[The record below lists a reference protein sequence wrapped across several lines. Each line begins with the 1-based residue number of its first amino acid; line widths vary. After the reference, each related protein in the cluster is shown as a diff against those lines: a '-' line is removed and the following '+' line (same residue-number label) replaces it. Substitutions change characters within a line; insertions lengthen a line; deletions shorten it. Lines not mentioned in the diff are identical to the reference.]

1 MAENFL
7 SEFRRAGVIAVKKVS
22 EQSEPM
28 ALTISQGTR
37 AEFAPTADMYN
48 ISMDFNSTEGG
59 RGTEVIIPDNAGPEV
74 RQAAERFNQL
84 VVDFA
89 AKHGYS
95 GYRNRGVKTRS
106 ENKRGVRNTIH
117 AEPFFTQDAQMEKII
132 NENIAEFSKLYTNAF
147 GNLSA
152 RLVAPHGVTKKG
164 RQDRGAV
171 SKTFTDEL
179 TFGNLIL
186 SNLGS
191 SLPSAQQNETDQIF
205 NQSLSALQSIADP
218 TMARQK
224 LKETWTGFNY
234 LTDQELDG
242 IIGELQSFKGGSQ
255 PSMGGSV
262 QEINYRGDGPTD
274 INPN

>member
-1 MAENFL
+1 MASSWNKGTRVESASTQPSN
-7 SEFRRAGVIAVKKVS
+7 SG
-22 EQSEPM
+22 PM

-37 AEFAPTADMYN
+37 ADFAPSADMYN

-59 RGTEVIIPDNAGPEV
+59 RGTEVVIPDNAGPEV

-95 GYRNRGVKTRS
+95 GYKNRGVKTRS
-106 ENKRGVRNTIH
+106 ENQRGVRNTIH

-132 NENIAEFSKLYTNAF
+132 NENIAEFSKIYTNAF
-147 GNLSA
+147 GSLSA

-164 RQDRGAV
+164 LQDRGAV

-186 SNLGS
+186 SNLKS
-191 SLPSAQQNETDQIF
+191 PPPATQQSETDQVF
-205 NQSLSALQSIADP
+205 NQSLSALQGISDP
-218 TMARQK
+218 VMAKQK
-224 LKETWTGFNY
+224 LKESWEGFK
-234 LTDQELDG
+234 LLDEQELDD
-242 IIGELQSFKGGSQ
+242 LVKQLSSSK
-255 PSMGGSV
+255 
-262 QEINYRGDGPTD
+262 TK
-274 INPN
+274 